1 MKKAFTQTDWIKIL
15 REGKSIYHF
24 VELMRISKLPSSS
37 LKKAIY
43 RLVRKNLLL
52 KLSKGLYV
60 NSFNLPSLEEA
71 AGVLYP
77 PSYISLESA
86 LFMHGISEQTP
97 HMLTC
102 ISMNKTKT
110 FHTEIG
116 EIAYSHIKKDLF
128 FGYDFSDH
136 FFLAYPEKAVLDY
149 VYIQRKNGLS
159 PCLDEWNWEKL
170 DREKIDLSAMKYPKT
185 VKNHVEKFMP

>member
-24 VELMRISKLPSSS
+24 VELMRISKLSSSS

-43 RLVRKNLLL
+43 RLVRKKLLL
-52 KLSKGLYV
+52 KLSKGLYA
-60 NSFNLPSLEEA
+60 NSFHLPSLEEA

-86 LFMHGISEQTP
+86 LFLHGISEQTP
-97 HMLTC
+97 HVLTC

-159 PCLDEWNWEKL
+159 PSLDEWNWEKL
-170 DREKIDLSAMKYPKT
+170 DREKIDLPAMKYPKT
-185 VKNHVEKFMP
+185 VKNHIEKFMP